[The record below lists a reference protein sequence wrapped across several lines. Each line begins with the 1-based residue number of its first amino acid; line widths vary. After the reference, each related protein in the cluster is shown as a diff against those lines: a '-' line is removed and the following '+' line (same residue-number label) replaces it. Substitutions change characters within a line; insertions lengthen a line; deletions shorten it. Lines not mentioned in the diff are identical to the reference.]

1 MKLKLF
7 FIALLFCT
15 ACQPKSDNLFYRVFG
30 RAVPAGNVMLE
41 ENFDSGGTTSL
52 LELTVNQPSHYAP
65 TTTEQPISVAPGNPA
80 TDKSAHYVALEGTDE
95 HAPITLGVNLI
106 ELFGQDPEELVL
118 EHDSYF
124 VAGYPWAVSSQKFV
138 RCGYSGGGRM
148 SFELIIPWE
157 NTAVNMDFFDL
168 AHNKQYTTSTNSPHP
183 EGQKVRWS
191 WWVKLNTPGQSNGF
205 MRLYKNGVEVA
216 SVVNAPLRGNTI
228 ENFDFCWIGG
238 NYSNKGIG
246 LPSTGHR
253 FMDNVRICRTY
264 PCVEGGLPVPTPVPT
279 AVPTAGPTPRPTTV
293 ATPAPTAR
301 PTVRPT
307 ATPKPKCTCTC
318 KVI

>member
-1 MKLKLF
+1 M
-7 FIALLFCT
+7 
-15 ACQPKSDNLFYRVFG
+15 FYRVFG

-65 TTTEQPISVAPGNPA
+65 TTTEQPISVAPGNSA
-80 TDKSAHYVALEGTDE
+80 TNKSAHYVALEGTNE
-95 HAPITLGVNLI
+95 HAPITLGVDLV
-106 ELFGQDPEELVL
+106 ELFGTEPSELVL
-118 EHDSYF
+118 QHDSYF
-124 VAGYPWAVSSQKFV
+124 VTGYPWADSSQKFV

-168 AHNKQYTTSTNSPHP
+168 ANNKEYTTSTNSPHS
-183 EGQKVRWS
+183 EGQWITWA

-205 MRLYKNGVEVA
+205 MRLYKNGVETA
-216 SVVNAPLRGNTI
+216 SVINAPLRGNTI

-238 NYSNKGIG
+238 NYSMLAGAV
-246 LPSTGHR
+246 LPASGHR
-253 FMDNVRICRTY
+253 YIDNVRICRTW
-264 PCVEGGLPVPTPVPT
+264 PCVEGGLPAPTPVPT
-279 AVPTAGPTPRPTTV
+279 AAPTPRPTTA
-293 ATPAPTAR
+293 ATPRPTA
-301 PTVRPT
+301 RPT